1 MNYNAEMPIYLQVIH
16 DLKKKMIQGKI
27 LPGEKLPSNR
37 ELAVL
42 YKINQ
47 NTAARIYREMET
59 HGYCYTKRG
68 MGTFITEDSGM
79 IKKLQ
84 SEMAEE
90 CLDSFLQ
97 GMKAIG
103 IGLDEMI
110 QLLRERYAKE
120 DL

>member
-1 MNYNAEMPIYLQVIH
+1 
-16 DLKKKMIQGKI
+16 
-27 LPGEKLPSNR
+27 
-37 ELAVL
+37 
-42 YKINQ
+42 
-47 NTAARIYREMET
+47 
-59 HGYCYTKRG
+59 
-68 MGTFITEDSGM
+68 M

-84 SEMAEE
+84 SEMAEK